1 MSIAAVYRARS
12 DRLRMA
18 SYPVVVVLMLSAVG
32 AGLVSVPLALVPVA
46 ALLGWSHLRS
56 I

>member
-1 MSIAAVYRARS
+1 MSITAVSHARS
-12 DRLRMA
+12 DRLRLA
-18 SYPVVVVLMLSAVG
+18 SYPVAAVLMLSAVG
-32 AGLVSVPLALVPVA
+32 VGLVSLPLALVPVA